1 MAVMVHGKFREAVMR
16 SMRNWSRAVIM
27 LAFVVASCAVHAETY
42 PSRPIRLVNP
52 YPAGAS
58 TDILGRLIAQR
69 LAELLGQNVVPDN
82 RPGAGGNLGAVLV
95 AKATPNGYTVLITSP
110 TIAISPSLYSNL
122 GYNAEK
128 ELAPVARLAAIHN
141 ILLVRPSLPV
151 KTLRQFVDLARS
163 QPGKLNFGSGG
174 AGTTNHLANEL
185 LMSLEK
191 IKLVHVP
198 YKGASLAVTA
208 LIGNEVDEAVISANT
223 VVDQIRSGKV
233 RALAVLSEQRL
244 ALLPDIPTAI
254 EAGVKDFVM
263 PFWAGMFAPA
273 ATPREIIVRL
283 SQAVTTVLKA
293 PDFRDKL
300 AATGFDPW
308 PGTAD
313 DMARLLKSETIR
325 YAEIIKNAG
334 LRAE

>member
-1 MAVMVHGKFREAVMR
+1 MC
-16 SMRNWSRAVIM
+16 SIRNWRRAVVALV
-27 LAFVVASCAVHAETY
+27 LAIAFCGVHAETY

-69 LAELLGQNVVPDN
+69 LAEVLGQNVVPDN
-82 RPGAGGNLGAVLV
+82 RPGAGGNIGAVLV
-95 AKATPNGYTVLITSP
+95 AKAAPNGYTVLITSP

-151 KTLRQFVDLARS
+151 KTLKQFVDLARA

-223 VVDQIRSGKV
+223 VVEQIRTGKV
-233 RALAVLSEQRL
+233 RALAVLSEQRI
-244 ALLPDIPTAI
+244 AILPDIPTGI

-273 ATPREIIVRL
+273 ATPRDIIARL
-283 SQAVTTVLKA
+283 SQAVTTILKT

-308 PGTAD
+308 PGTPED
-313 DMARLLKSETIR
+313 LGRLLKTETAR
-325 YAEIIKNAG
+325 YAVIIKNAG
-334 LRAE
+334 LRPE